1 MKIQSATTATRP
13 GTSPVTARASVA
25 PDLDQVAVVTT
36 AEIATVEVTEE
47 GALGQDLTPVAAAGI
62 PAETTADT
70 RDLVPVT
77 APTTTGVGTDTTAAA
92 AAPVDPEGE
101 VAIETSAEEI
111 LPLRREASLSTEEVM
126 LSKSETPKSEN
137 HGVFYYHKGHSSSK

>member
-1 MKIQSATTATRP
+1 
-13 GTSPVTARASVA
+13 VTARASVA
-25 PDLDQVAVVTT
+25 PDLDQVAAETT
-36 AEIATVEVTEE
+36 AETATVEVTEE

-70 RDLVPVT
+70 RDLAPAT
-77 APTTTGVGTDTTAAA
+77 ATTTTGVETDTTAAA
-92 AAPVDPEGE
+92 TAPADPEGE
-101 VAIETSAEEI
+101 VATETSAEEI

-126 LSKSETPKSEN
+126 VTKTETPRSEN